1 MTLNFRLPTPSFDSI
16 FVSML
21 HRFFIKTPQWAK
33 WFFPSYVWRIPA
45 KEKIVYLTFD
55 DGPHPTITPWVLNE
69 LKAYNA
75 KATFFCIGN
84 NVLKFPE
91 TYNEL
96 IKQGHSVGNHTHRH
110 LNGWKT
116 DEASYLEDIAEAAKI
131 IDTNLF
137 RPPYGKLKSGQ
148 ARRLSAVMQAKN
160 LRVIMWDV
168 LSADFDAKTSP
179 ETCTKNVLQNVAPGS
194 IVVFH
199 DSEKAFRNL
208 KASLP
213 LVLKTLKEEGYK
225 FGKIYMESF

>member
-1 MTLNFRLPTPSFDSI
+1 
-16 FVSML
+16 ML
-21 HRFFIKTPQWAK
+21 HRFFIKTPKWAK
-33 WFFPSYVWRIPA
+33 QFFPSYVWHIPS

-55 DGPHPTITPWVLNE
+55 DGPHPSITPWVLNE

-75 KATFFCIGN
+75 KATFFCIGD

-96 IKQGHSVGNHTHRH
+96 TKQGHSVGNHTQRH

-116 DEASYLEDIAEAAKI
+116 DKETYLKDVAEAAKVI
-131 IDTNLF
+131 NANLF
-137 RPPYGKLKSGQ
+137 RPPYGKLKSEQ
-148 ARRLSAVMQAKN
+148 AKGLSAAMQRKN
-160 LRVIMWDV
+160 LKVIMWDV

-179 ETCTKNVLQNVAPGS
+179 ETCIKNVLKNVAPGS

-213 LVLKTLKEEGYK
+213 VVLKTLKEEGYK
-225 FGKIYMESF
+225 FGKISMESL